1 MIPHLGAAVRF
12 KSPLRRQVKNNIDA
26 NPWGSRNA
34 SDTARPGLESSSP
47 GLPSDSGAP
56 LDALLEG
63 IGEGFF
69 ALDAS
74 WRFIAFNPSAE
85 ALFGLSRADVIG
97 KPIWEVSPG
106 IVGTEFERRYRKVMS
121 ERTRQEFEAYT
132 VRRPGRYHEIRA
144 FPFGDGIGAAFR
156 DITDR
161 QQAARALRERE
172 RDLARVQRIGGM
184 GGWEAD
190 LAAGLAH
197 RSREYAQLHG
207 MLPGVNQETRE
218 QWLARV
224 HPDDRATAENEFF
237 ESLASSSAEYKA
249 EYRIV
254 RPIDGEVCW
263 LRSVAEIERDSTG
276 RAVRVIGADLDVT
289 DRKSAEQAAKA
300 SEGRLLAI
308 TDALPVLIS
317 YVDKDWT
324 FRFANK
330 PYEVWFERPLAE
342 IIGRKL
348 EDLLDA
354 EMFAARRPFV
364 ARALT
369 GETVTYETDFVR
381 SGQIIHTEIVHVP
394 HRDEDGRV
402 IGMYSVVQDVTARR
416 LAERVLAESEE
427 RFRSIANSAP
437 VPMWV
442 TRLGGRRDFINRAY
456 QDFLAV
462 SYDEAVNF
470 DWRKALHPD
479 DLARIYREQQIGE
492 GSLRPFTLEARY
504 RRGDGLWRWLRSE
517 SQPRWGPSGEHIGFI
532 GVAHDVTASKE
543 AEQTLTE
550 INQTLE
556 TRIAERTQQLTA
568 TEALIQTFFNHSSEC
583 HAVMVEESD
592 GQFRYEEANPATLQ
606 LYGKTREQVVGKT
619 IREIF
624 GAAAAAELGAHLT
637 ACLSKGGPYGYERM
651 LGEATIEAVATLAPG
666 EPGAPRRLFVS
677 AHDVTE
683 RRRLEQQLRQSQKM
697 EAVGQL
703 TGGVAHDFNNLLT
716 LVLGGLEGIGRQ
728 LANLPDQSP
737 VARIERFRDMALQGA
752 KRAAALTSRLLAFS
766 RQQSLAP
773 QSLDANEL
781 VAGLC
786 ELMRRTLGE
795 AIVLE
800 TVMADGLWR
809 TFADPNQLENAL
821 LNLALN
827 ARDAMPDGGK
837 LTIETANAI
846 LNEAYVSSLNDP
858 VEPGEYVRIAVA
870 DTGAGMD
877 RPTRERAFDPF
888 FTTKEVGKGTGLG
901 LSQVYGFARQ
911 SAGHVKIYSEVGQG
925 ATVKIYLPRRS
936 GNLADRT
943 ENRASNV
950 SRSIG
955 LETILL
961 VEDDEALR
969 NYGIQ
974 VLEELGYRV
983 LDADSGAAALAVLDG
998 DQHIDLLL
1006 TDIVMPGG
1014 VNGRQLADQAARR
1027 RPGLK
1032 VLFMTG
1038 YAPNEIVNQGRL
1050 DAQAHLIGKPFSFEE
1065 LSAKV
1070 RECLNA

>member
-1 MIPHLGAAVRF
+1 M
-12 KSPLRRQVKNNIDA
+12 SP
-26 NPWGSRNA
+26 
-34 SDTARPGLESSSP
+34 E
-47 GLPSDSGAP
+47 
-56 LDALLEG
+56 
-63 IGEGFF
+63 
-69 ALDAS
+69 
-74 WRFIAFNPSAE
+74 
-85 ALFGLSRADVIG
+85 
-97 KPIWEVSPG
+97 
-106 IVGTEFERRYRKVMS
+106 
-121 ERTRQEFEAYT
+121 
-132 VRRPGRYHEIRA
+132 
-144 FPFGDGIGAAFR
+144 
-156 DITDR
+156 
-161 QQAARALRERE
+161 
-172 RDLARVQRIGGM
+172 
-184 GGWEAD
+184 
-190 LAAGLAH
+190 
-197 RSREYAQLHG
+197 
-207 MLPGVNQETRE
+207 VNQETTE
-218 QWLARV
+218 QWLDRV
-224 HPDDRATAENEFF
+224 HPDDRATAQNEFV
-237 ESLASSSAEYKA
+237 EILASSQAEYKA

-254 RPIDGEVCW
+254 RPSDGKMRW
-263 LRSVAEIERDSTG
+263 LRSVAEIERDSEG
-276 RAVRVIGADLDVT
+276 RAVRMIGADLDVT
-289 DRKSAEQAAKA
+289 DRRCAEQAAKA

-330 PYEVWFERPLAE
+330 PYEAWFERPLAE

-354 EMFAARRPFV
+354 EMFEARRPFV
-364 ARALT
+364 ERALG

-381 SGQIIHTEIVHVP
+381 SDQTIHTEIVHVP
-394 HRDEDGRV
+394 HRDDEGRV
-402 IGMYSVVQDVTARR
+402 VGMYSVVQDVTARR
-416 LAERVLAESEE
+416 LTERVLAESEE

-479 DLARIYREQQIGE
+479 DLARILREQVAGE
-492 GSLRPFTLEARY
+492 SSLRPFTLEARY

-532 GVAHDVTASKE
+532 GVAHDVTAAKE

-556 TRIAERTQQLTA
+556 TRIAERTRQLTA

-583 HAVMVEESD
+583 HAVMVEEGD

-619 IREIF
+619 IEEIF

-637 ACLSKGGPYGYERM
+637 VCLSRGGAYGYERM

-728 LANLPDQSP
+728 LASLPDQSP

-781 VAGLC
+781 VVGLC

-800 TVMADGLWR
+800 TVLADGLWR

-827 ARDAMPDGGK
+827 ARDAMPEGGK
-837 LTIETANAI
+837 LTIETANAR
-846 LNEAYVSSLNDP
+846 LDEAYASSLNDP
-858 VEPGEYVRIAVA
+858 VQPGEYVRIAVT
-870 DTGAGMD
+870 DTGTGMD

-911 SAGHVKIYSEVGQG
+911 SAGHVKIYSEIGQG
-925 ATVKIYLPRRS
+925 ATVKIYLPRRT
-936 GNLADRT
+936 GDLADKT
-943 ENRASNV
+943 ENRASSV

-955 LETILL
+955 SETILL

-974 VLEELGYRV
+974 ILGELGYRV
-983 LDADSGAAALAVLDG
+983 LDADSGAAALTVLDG
-998 DQHIDLLL
+998 DQQIDLLL

-1014 VNGRQLADQAARR
+1014 VNGQQLADQAARR

-1032 VLFMTG
+1032 ILFMTG

-1065 LSAKV
+1065 LAAKV
-1070 RECLNA
+1070 RECLNAWK